1 MVDADRKKVTWNEL
15 YKKIYLS
22 KEWPFW
28 DMFDFDSIDN
38 YGVVKIKKVIN
49 GNSDERLAEFQKK
62 YPEFK
67 MSGDADF
74 GLKGTKQIQKMHQ
87 FPNFSLMPVTGGMNN
102 RKGRLSKNNRP
113 TYNDIF
119 PLFLYKLSLF
129 WKVKSEEQLSYIIDN
144 LWYNPHENRSINAK
158 NTAICLMDYLLLF
171 NDIYEYSKRIY
182 LIGKELT
189 EELCGFGKKS
199 KSENKGDDYLDMAER
214 YFSARKEIFISK
226 GVNQQIIGFDIS
238 EDRFE

>member
-1 MVDADRKKVTWNEL
+1 
-15 YKKIYLS
+15 
-22 KEWPFW
+22 
-28 DMFDFDSIDN
+28 
-38 YGVVKIKKVIN
+38 
-49 GNSDERLAEFQKK
+49 
-62 YPEFK
+62 
-67 MSGDADF
+67 
-74 GLKGTKQIQKMHQ
+74 
-87 FPNFSLMPVTGGMNN
+87 
-102 RKGRLSKNNRP
+102 
-113 TYNDIF
+113 
-119 PLFLYKLSLF
+119 
-129 WKVKSEEQLSYIIDN
+129 
-144 LWYNPHENRSINAK
+144 
-158 NTAICLMDYLLLF
+158 MDYLLLF